1 MQSARACVLSQAAVR
16 GAAAA
21 SLAQGLVTVESSHVC
36 QEAGGGAAHIYN
48 ASVSVSGQPED

>member
-36 QEAGGGAAHIYN
+36 QEAAGARVGVKGGGSSHL
-48 ASVSVSGQPED
+48 